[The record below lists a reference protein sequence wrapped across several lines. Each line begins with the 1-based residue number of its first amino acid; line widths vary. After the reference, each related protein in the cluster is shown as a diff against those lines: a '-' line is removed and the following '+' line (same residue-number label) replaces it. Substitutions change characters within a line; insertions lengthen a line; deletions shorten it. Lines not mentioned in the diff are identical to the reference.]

1 MRVIKRVL
9 KSERD
14 GLSGSSD
21 KTRCGA
27 VLPSPDTDALEAVS
41 D

>member
-14 GLSGSSD
+14 GLGGSSD
-21 KTRCGA
+21 KA
-27 VLPSPDTDALEAVS
+27 ALPSPDTDASEAVS